1 MSDNKRDEALEL
13 AEAVTVALDG
23 RYIIGGIVGYGRG
36 GIIVRARD
44 VSGRIV
50 ALKIAWKDQE
60 ARDQVLRET
69 EITAKIDHPSV
80 LTPRRV
86 DVPEPLLVVET
97 TLMASS
103 LGDLLDTNK
112 PVPFETVR
120 DILLAIG
127 AVLDSA
133 HSLGIVHGGIL
144 PEKIFV
150 DDNGRYFI
158 GDFSLRLPQAIFVE
172 GNRPSA
178 VGFSAY
184 TPMEQRHDLP
194 TADGRID
201 EFSLAVV
208 AYELLRGTRRWRFG
222 AEDVLEI
229 DAIDMVVSRPIAVGA
244 PPTASAAI
252 RRATSR
258 EAAFRYPT
266 VGEFVRSFAGLS
278 RGATPSEHIFRTPFV
293 EEKRRSWLWL
303 LPIAA
308 GIAALV
314 AFRPLVRQ
322 QVIKFWHADWTSAD
336 FWHGNFGTS
345 DKPSTGVATQP
356 GTSGAT
362 STMTHGVATERS
374 NGTGTAR
381 TTARGDDG
389 KTTVIGGAAKSE
401 PNIDIFPRV
410 QSQASAQPSGSAPRD
425 QARNER
431 PSATGKNPSPAP
443 SKNSSPAPSKN
454 TAISSAGDAVQR
466 ATNPASTAPAKPV
479 DNRPGSVE
487 VSVTGSDEAEVY
499 IDGRSRGRAPL
510 TWQGSVGKHVV
521 SLRPASRFTPTL
533 IEVTVTSGSTVRAVF
548 TSR

>member
-13 AEAVTVALDG
+13 AEAVTAALDG

-36 GIIVRARD
+36 GITLKARD

-50 ALKIAWKDQE
+50 ALKVAWKDQE

-69 EITAKIDHPSV
+69 ELTAKIDHPSV

-97 TLMASS
+97 TLMTSS
-103 LGDLLDTNK
+103 LGDLLDAKK

-120 DILLAIG
+120 DMLLAVG
-127 AVLDSA
+127 AVLDTA
-133 HSLGIVHGGIL
+133 HSIGIVNGGIL
-144 PEKIFV
+144 PEKIFM
-150 DDNGRYFI
+150 DENGRYFI
-158 GDFSLRLPQAIFVE
+158 GDFSLRLPQAVFVE

-178 VGFSAY
+178 VGFTAY

-194 TADGRID
+194 SADGRID

-229 DAIDMVVSRPIAVGA
+229 DAIDMVVSRPIAPGA

-278 RGATPSEHIFRTPFV
+278 RGATPAEHIFRQPVV
-293 EEKRRSWLWL
+293 EEKKHRPLLWL

-308 GIAALV
+308 CIVALV
-314 AFRPLVRQ
+314 AFKPVVRRQ
-322 QVIKFWHADWTSAD
+322 AIKIWRADWTSGE
-336 FWHGNFGTS
+336 FWHGNLEMSTKPAIDVGMGPPAGTTGAA
-345 DKPSTGVATQP
+345 STTTQGAATQ
-356 GTSGAT
+356 
-362 STMTHGVATERS
+362 RS
-374 NGTGTAR
+374 NGVGSKPNTL
-381 TTARGDDG
+381 RGGDG
-389 KTTVIGGAAKSE
+389 KTVVGG
-401 PNIDIFPRV
+401 PINPGRTFDPFPRV
-410 QSQASAQPSGSAPRD
+410 QAQGNTQPAAASPKAQAS
-425 QARNER
+425 NER
-431 PSATGKNPSPAP
+431 PPTPGKS
-443 SKNSSPAPSKN
+443 
-454 TAISSAGDAVQR
+454 TAISSAGDAVQDA
-466 ATNPASTAPAKPV
+466 ATRKPTTAKKPV
-479 DNRPGSVE
+479 DKGPGTVE
-487 VSVTGSDEAEVY
+487 VSVTGSEEAEVY
-499 IDGRSRGRAPL
+499 IDGRARGRAPL
-510 TWQGSVGKHVV
+510 TWQGSAGKHIV
-521 SLRPASRFTPTL
+521 SLRPMSRFTPTL
-533 IEVTVTSGSTVRAVF
+533 VEVTVTSGSTVKAVF

>member
-13 AEAVTVALDG
+13 AEAVTAALDG

-36 GIIVRARD
+36 GITVRARD

-127 AVLDSA
+127 PVLDKA
-133 HSLGIVHGGIL
+133 HSMGIVHGGIL

-158 GDFSLRLPQAIFVE
+158 GDFSLRLPQAVFVE

-194 TADGRID
+194 SADGRID

-278 RGATPSEHIFRTPFV
+278 RGATPSEHIYRTPFV

-314 AFRPLVRQ
+314 AFRPIVRQ
-322 QVIKFWHADWTSAD
+322 QAIKIWRADWTSAD
-336 FWHGNFGTS
+336 FWHGNLGGSDRSSTGAATQAGT
-345 DKPSTGVATQP
+345 TGATTTRTQGVATD
-356 GTSGAT
+356 
-362 STMTHGVATERS
+362 RS
-374 NGTGTAR
+374 NGTGPAP
-381 TTARGDDG
+381 TTARGDNG
-389 KTTVIGGAAKSE
+389 KTTVIGRAGKSE
-401 PNIDIFPRV
+401 PNINIFPRS
-410 QSQASAQPSGSAPRD
+410 QTQASAQPSGAAPRD
-425 QARNER
+425 QAASNER
-431 PSATGKNPSPAP
+431 PSAPRKNPS
-443 SKNSSPAPSKN
+443 SPEPNKN
-454 TAISSAGDAVQR
+454 TPISSAGDAVQS
-466 ATNPASTAPAKPV
+466 ATKPAATTPAKPI
-479 DNRPGSVE
+479 DTRPGTVE
-487 VSVTGSDEAEVY
+487 VSVSGNQDAEVY

-510 TWQGSVGKHVV
+510 SWQGSAGKHIV
-521 SLRPASRFTPTL
+521 SLRPMSRFTPTL
-533 IEVTVTSGSTVRAVF
+533 IEVTVAPGGTVRAAF